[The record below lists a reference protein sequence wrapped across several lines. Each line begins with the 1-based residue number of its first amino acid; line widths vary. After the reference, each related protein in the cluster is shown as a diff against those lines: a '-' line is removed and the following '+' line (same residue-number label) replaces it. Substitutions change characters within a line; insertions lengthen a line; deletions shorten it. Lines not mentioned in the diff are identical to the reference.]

1 MTNVSE
7 NMHNLSEEMCQELC
21 SLSDVQFAE
30 NVAILE
36 MQ

>member
-1 MTNVSE
+1 
-7 NMHNLSEEMCQELC
+7 MHNLSEETCQDLR
-21 SLSDVQFAE
+21 SLSDVQFVE